1 MKKSSLQLEHYHY
14 TKLLLEVNADYQ
26 ADKELENSVYF
37 IPDAKAIK
45 TTIRLQKVVNQEN
58 TEQPLYAL
66 ELNFSCDDATF
77 PYVFSVGLMAF
88 VMCEETL
95 AEEIEQ
101 HQHRLVVNAVSM
113 LFSAVREQLL
123 MLSARHQY
131 GPMMLP
137 SLDFRSLAEQKP

>member
-14 TKLLLEVNADYQ
+14 TKLLLEVNTGYQ
-26 ADKELENSVYF
+26 ADKEPDNSVYF
-37 IPDAKAIK
+37 IPEAEAIK
-45 TTIRLQKVVNQEN
+45 ATIRLQRVVNQE
-58 TEQPLYAL
+58 TDEQPLYAL
-66 ELNFSCDDATF
+66 ELSFSCDDPAF
-77 PYVFSVGLMAF
+77 PYVFSVGLVAF
-88 VMCEETL
+88 VVCEEAL

-137 SLDFRSLAEQKP
+137 SLDFRSLAEQKS